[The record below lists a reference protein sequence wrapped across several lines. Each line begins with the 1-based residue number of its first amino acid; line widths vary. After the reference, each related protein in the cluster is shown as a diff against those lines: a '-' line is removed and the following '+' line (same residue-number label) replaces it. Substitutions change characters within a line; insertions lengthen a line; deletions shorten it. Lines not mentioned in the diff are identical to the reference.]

1 MQIYQIIDKINDNQL
16 FVPAFQREYVW
27 KRSDTKALFSSLI
40 KNYPTGTLLTWETTT
55 PPELKGQKKYSPEMG
70 AVKLVLDGQQRITTI
85 YMILTGKLPPY
96 YSQEEIKHKVT
107 GLHVN
112 LQTLELEYFKKQ
124 LMMKNPLWVDLTKI
138 FNGAVKASAI
148 RRELKNKGT
157 LDDELENLVDD
168 NFETIRAVRKKDF
181 PEQIIPVSATVNEAI
196 DIFYVVNASGVN
208 LTDAELA
215 LAHICGYWPEARELF
230 KTKLL
235 DLEKS
240 GFAFKLDFIIYALL
254 AVIHDMGSEMKRLHG
269 EENKDAIKAAWDKLD
284 KQVLDYVV
292 NLLRTNA
299 YVDHSHE
306 INSPFALI
314 PIISF
319 VFKKPRHRLSEAE
332 IKRVIK
338 WFYYSQLRQRYVS
351 QTPQKLD
358 KDLGVIKNKE
368 KPFAELLTLIEQ
380 ERRLEISED
389 EFVGRGVRHPLF
401 SLMRWYFK
409 SLNAVCLGTGISI
422 RRNMGAKYALE
433 KDHIFPFAALKAN
446 GYEVD
451 NRFKYA
457 FAQELTNRAILTQVE
472 NRSKSKTAAR
482 TYLQAVAEKYPTAL
496 DLQCIP
502 ADPAL
507 WEMDQF
513 EEFLAAR
520 RKLLAGKLNLFLK
533 EITEVPLGEG
543 TVDIL
548 DMIAEGEHDALEFK
562 SSLRWD
568 TETHRVN
575 KVLEE
580 AVLKTIVA
588 FNNGWGDGGK
598 LIIGV
603 DDGQNVIGLE
613 GDYSTLRDGSNKDT
627 FEVHLRNL
635 INHQWGVEFAGA
647 NVTILFEKIGEHE
660 ICVLDVDR
668 GTAPIFL
675 NTRNRHGAH
684 LEKFYVRSGNSSPQ
698 IDSPSEIARYIQTRF
713 H

>member
-27 KRSDTKALFSSLI
+27 KRADAKALFSSLI
-40 KNYPTGTLLTWETTT
+40 KKYPTGTLLTWETTN
-55 PPELKGQKKYSPEMG
+55 PPELKGEKKYSTEMG

-96 YSQEEIKHKVT
+96 YTQEDIKNSVT
-107 GLHVN
+107 GLYVN

-124 LMMKNPLWVDLTKI
+124 MMKKNPLWVDLTTI
-138 FNGAVKASAI
+138 FSGEVKGSSI
-148 RRELKNKGT
+148 RRALKSQGV
-157 LDDELENLVDD
+157 LDDDMENLIDD
-168 NFETIRAVRKKDF
+168 NFETIKTVRERDF
-181 PEQIIPVSATVNEAI
+181 PEQIIPVSASVKEAI

-230 KTKLL
+230 KAKLL
-235 DLEKS
+235 NLEKG
-240 GFAFKLDFIIYALL
+240 GFVLKLDFIIYTLL
-254 AVIHDMGSEMKRLHG
+254 AVTHDVGSEMKRLHG
-269 EENKDAIKAAWDKLD
+269 VENKDAIKAAWEKLD

-292 NLLRTNA
+292 NVLRTNA
-299 YVDHSHE
+299 YVDHSDE
-306 INSPFALI
+306 INSPFALV

-319 VFKKPRHRLSEAE
+319 VFKKARHKLSEEE

-358 KDLGVIKNKE
+358 KDLGVIKNRQ

-380 ERRLEISED
+380 ERRLEISGD

-409 SLNAVCLGTGISI
+409 SLNAVCLGTGISL
-422 RRNMGAKYALE
+422 RQNMGAEYALE
-433 KDHIFPFAALKAN
+433 KDHIFPYAALKAN
-446 GYEVD
+446 GYAID

-457 FAQELTNRAILTQVE
+457 LAQELTNRAILTQLE
-472 NRSKSKTAAR
+472 NRSKSDTAAR
-482 TYLQAVAEKYPTAL
+482 TYLLEVSNNYPTAL

-507 WEMDQF
+507 WEMDKF

-520 RKLLAGKLNLFLK
+520 RSLLAKKLNAFL
-533 EITEVPLGEG
+533 ENITEVPLGEG

-548 DMIAEGEHDALEFK
+548 DVIAEGEHDALEFK

-568 TETHRVN
+568 TETHIIN
-575 KVLEE
+575 KALEKV
-580 AVLKTIVA
+580 VLKTIVA

-598 LIIGV
+598 LIVGV
-603 DDGQNVIGLE
+603 DNDQKVVGLE
-613 GDYSTLRDGSNKDT
+613 GDYSTLRDGSDKDA
-627 FEVHLRNL
+627 FEIHLRNL
-635 INHQWGVEFAGA
+635 INEQWGVEFAGA
-647 NVTILFEKIGEHE
+647 NLEIVFEQIGENE
-660 ICVLDVDR
+660 VCVVDVDR

-675 NTRNRHGAH
+675 KTKNRHGAH

-698 IDSPSEIARYIQTRF
+698 IGNPSEIATYIQKRF
-713 H
+713 R